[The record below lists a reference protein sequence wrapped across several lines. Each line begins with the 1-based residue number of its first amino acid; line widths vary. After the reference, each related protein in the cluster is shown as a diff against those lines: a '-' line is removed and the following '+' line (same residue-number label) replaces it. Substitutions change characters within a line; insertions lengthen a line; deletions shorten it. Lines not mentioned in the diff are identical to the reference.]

1 MVQTE
6 KVTVRHLQRKAY
18 LYVRQST
25 MRQVVENTEST
36 ERQYDLRRRAIQMGW
51 AQEQVV
57 VIDNDLG
64 QSGASSRREGFQWL
78 VAEVGLGRAGIVM
91 GLEVSRL
98 ARNSADWHRLLELCA
113 LTQTLI
119 LDEDGLYDPAHFN
132 DRLLLGLK
140 GTMSEAELHMIK
152 ARLLGGLLNK
162 ARKGE
167 LVIRLPVGFVYD
179 LKGRVVLDPDREVQE
194 SIHLF
199 FATFLRTGAASATI
213 KAFCDQNLAFPH
225 RIQEGVNRTDL
236 VWKPLLASRAL
247 AILHNPRYAGAFCYG
262 RSRQRR
268 GLDGRTIYTKLPRDE
283 WTALVRD
290 AHPGYISW
298 EQFEGNL
305 RRLRET
311 SQAYGSEREKSPP
324 REGPALLQGLVVCG
338 RCGRRMTVSYYSI
351 GNRLVPLYTCY
362 EGIKHGRSACQRVL
376 GAGIERAIGKLLVEC
391 VTPVTLEMSLA
402 VGEELFR
409 RREEA
414 GELRRKHVER
424 LRYEADLARHR
435 YMLADPKNRLVADE
449 LEGDW
454 NAKLRDYRDAL
465 EALQEKEAEAQ
476 RITAE
481 QRARIMALAEDF
493 PRIWNDPQTPN
504 RERKRMVRLILEDVT
519 VTKGSEITAQV
530 RFKGGTTQTLVWPLP
545 LSLGDLRRRPASLV
559 AEVDRLLDDYTYG
572 EIARILNSKDTLTAD
587 GKPLTGEHVR
597 YLQQMYDLV
606 PRYDRMRNRGMLT
619 AEELAARLGIRPGTV
634 RTWNKA
640 GLLKAHR
647 YNDRNGYLFEPPE
660 EDVPARNKHKGLM
673 AALYNRRLSRK
684 DTFQVEN
691 EVQYG
696 V

>member
-1 MVQTE
+1 
-6 KVTVRHLQRKAY
+6 
-18 LYVRQST
+18 
-25 MRQVVENTEST
+25 
-36 ERQYDLRRRAIQMGW
+36 
-51 AQEQVV
+51 
-57 VIDNDLG
+57 
-64 QSGASSRREGFQWL
+64 
-78 VAEVGLGRAGIVM
+78 
-91 GLEVSRL
+91 
-98 ARNSADWHRLLELCA
+98 
-113 LTQTLI
+113 
-119 LDEDGLYDPAHFN
+119 
-132 DRLLLGLK
+132 
-140 GTMSEAELHMIK
+140 
-152 ARLLGGLLNK
+152 
-162 ARKGE
+162 
-167 LVIRLPVGFVYD
+167 
-179 LKGRVVLDPDREVQE
+179 
-194 SIHLF
+194 
-199 FATFLRTGAASATI
+199 
-213 KAFCDQNLAFPH
+213 
-225 RIQEGVNRTDL
+225 
-236 VWKPLLASRAL
+236 
-247 AILHNPRYAGAFCYG
+247 
-262 RSRQRR
+262 
-268 GLDGRTIYTKLPRDE
+268 
-283 WTALVRD
+283 
-290 AHPGYISW
+290 
-298 EQFEGNL
+298 
-305 RRLRET
+305 
-311 SQAYGSEREKSPP
+311 
-324 REGPALLQGLVVCG
+324 
-338 RCGRRMTVSYYSI
+338 
-351 GNRLVPLYTCY
+351 
-362 EGIKHGRSACQRVL
+362 
-376 GAGIERAIGKLLVEC
+376 
-391 VTPVTLEMSLA
+391 
-402 VGEELFR
+402 
-409 RREEA
+409 
-414 GELRRKHVER
+414 
-424 LRYEADLARHR
+424 
-435 YMLADPKNRLVADE
+435 MLADPKNRLVADE